1 MSAAGPA
8 TTSFEAHAAAAN
20 ETALRMAPII
30 GAVSFP
36 AGALIDLQTYPDKVW
51 DLLWIRLACAALCLC
66 ALPLS
71 RASIAKRYPRLLA
84 AAVPVLGQGSMLAI
98 VATVGGYDSP
108 YYAGLNAVI
117 LVFCLLY
124 VWPWSI
130 TAWFCAG
137 TIVAWLLPSLP
148 LIVQP
153 GFRFDVFA
161 NNLFFLSLTSILA
174 IATTAA
180 RFRIFVL
187 EYEARSNLARAS
199 EELAGTLQRLQQLD
213 RFKSEFFANITHEL
227 RTPLTMILAPLE
239 LMIQGEMGSVSE
251 AQRGSLQAML
261 RSGIKL
267 LKLIGDLLDL
277 SRLTESRLR
286 LRVAEHDLVAFL
298 RSLTAQVEP
307 LMQRKSI
314 ALHFESN
321 VDRCDVHCDLE
332 RLERVFINLL
342 SNASKFT
349 SANGRVDVSMRDD
362 GSMVRVEVKDDGIG
376 FPQDKAEAL
385 FERFYQVDMAGTR
398 KFGGT
403 GIGLSLAREL
413 VELHGGEVSAHSGSE
428 GGATFVVELPKG
440 TAHLSPERI
449 DRRARADDR
458 LEGKRETDHGV
469 GEWQVQASTQFRL
482 IDIEEATEQ
491 RIVHRDADE
500 QSRNQTVLVVEDSPD
515 VIRVINLALHSRFR
529 VLAALGGA
537 KGIDL
542 AIQHRPDLIIT
553 DLMMPEV
560 DGMELTRRLREDP
573 RTRHIP
579 VVMLTARSDLDD
591 RVAGLDAGVNAY
603 LTKPF
608 SAQELVS
615 TVRGLVKIQEATA
628 DVALTHSM
636 DSLETIAGGLAHEI
650 NNPLNY
656 IKNAVALIRADTERL
671 LDRDQPVDDAAVAAM
686 SARARKMFGV
696 AEIGLKRVEVT
707 VSLLQRYAREGYTR
721 TKQPYDVFSAARDV
735 VDMLQSGM
743 DVPVVQ
749 VVLEGGAEIECVPE
763 EMNQV
768 LTNVVQNALDAIAG
782 DVKGAVRVG
791 GRVEGAQVVL
801 SVRDN
806 GPGIAPSDRAKIF
819 TPFFTTKDV
828 GKGMGLGLSIVRRVV
843 QALGGTVDLRN
854 LDPVGCEVTLRLP
867 LVTTTARP
875 TPPQAFSNPLSDRV
889 R

>member
-1 MSAAGPA
+1 MLERNRGGMR
-8 TTSFEAHAAAAN
+8 T
-20 ETALRMAPII
+20 
-30 GAVSFP
+30 
-36 AGALIDLQTYPDKVW
+36 
-51 DLLWIRLACAALCLC
+51 LLWIVLIFYPLFGVLDYWVAPADWLPILYTTRAAIVITTVIMFPVTRGEVFARFGNVLSSGYLILC
-66 ALPLS
+66 ACGISLMTV
-71 RASIAKRYPRLLA
+71 RMGGLA
-84 AAVPVLGQGSMLAI
+84 
-98 VATVGGYDSP
+98 SP
-108 YYAGLNAVI
+108 YYAGLTLAIVATGLLFVWPRRVVVVTHTAVI
-117 LVFCLLY
+117 LSF
-124 VWPWSI
+124 
-130 TAWFCAG
+130 
-137 TIVAWLLPSLP
+137 LLP
-148 LIVQP
+148 
-153 GFRFDVFA
+153 
-161 NNLFFLSLTSILA
+161 NLVLNGVVADL
-174 IATTAA
+174 TAA
-180 RFRIFVL
+180 
-187 EYEARSNLARAS
+187 SNLLFLISTALIAGIGQLVTYRTHREQVATQL
-199 EELAGTLQRLQQLD
+199 EIELTKTNLEQTHARLQQLD

-261 RSGIKL
+261 RSGVKL

-298 RSLTAQVEP
+298 RGLTAQVEP

-321 VDRCDVHCDLE
+321 VERCAVHCDLE

-349 SANGRVDVSMRDD
+349 SANGRVDVSVRDV
-362 GSMVRVEVKDDGIG
+362 GPTVRVEVKDDGIG
-376 FPQDKAEAL
+376 FPEDKAEAL

-413 VELHGGEVSAHSGSE
+413 VELHGGKVSAHSGSE

-440 TAHLSPERI
+440 TAHLSPDRV

-469 GEWQVQASTQFRL
+469 GEWQVEASAQFRL

-537 KGIDL
+537 KGFDL
-542 AIQHRPDLIIT
+542 AIHHRPDLIIT

-560 DGMELTRRLREDP
+560 DGMELTRRLRADP

-579 VVMLTARSDLDD
+579 VVMLTARSDLND

-707 VSLLQRYAREGYTR
+707 VGLLQRYAREGYTR

-749 VVLEGGAEIECVPE
+749 VVLDGVAEIECVPE

-768 LTNVVQNALDAIAG
+768 ITNVVQNALDAVAG
-782 DVKGAVRVG
+782 DAKGAVRLG
-791 GRVEGAQVVL
+791 GRVDGAYVLL

-806 GPGIAPSDRAKIF
+806 GPGVAPADRTKIF

-843 QALGGTVDLRN
+843 QALGGTVDLRT

-867 LVTTTARP
+867 RVAGTV
-875 TPPQAFSNPLSDRV
+875 PPQAFPNPRSDRV
-889 R
+889 G